1 MKLEKNINKQIDE
14 VSERDE
20 MSIRK
25 ESQLEKMDNKKE
37 TNVFKFND
45 TFNEKI
51 ESYKNQIS
59 SLKNE
64 N

>member
-1 MKLEKNINKQIDE
+1 
-14 VSERDE
+14 
-20 MSIRK
+20 
-25 ESQLEKMDNKKE
+25 MDNKKE
-37 TNVFKFND
+37 INVFKFND

-64 N
+64 NYIFLKDNNK